1 MKIYPV
7 FIPNAGC
14 PHRCLFCAQDRT
26 TAQQLLP
33 EAREVER
40 WLERTL
46 PQRGGGEIAF
56 YGGTFTQL
64 PLARQTCYL
73 GLAGRFVATGRVAG
87 IRLSTRPDALDDN
100 CIARLQA
107 AGVTTI
113 EIGCQS
119 FNSSVLNRSGRGH
132 TADDSISAIRR
143 CCHAGLQVG
152 VQLMPGLPGG
162 DAAEALQSL
171 RRSLELKPSFVR
183 IYPTVV
189 IDGTALADL
198 WKTGDFTPWPLDE
211 TVDVCADMLQLC
223 RLADIPVIRIGLQA
237 DAQLEAN
244 FLAGPYHPAFGQL
257 VRSRLWRRAL
267 LRAGTHSR
275 SISINPDDLSD
286 ALGHRAENR
295 EWLAQHGMSSCLV
308 TDKTIA
314 RGMLRTSGEDFYFD
328 ARPAQGGQYG

>member
-1 MKIYPV
+1 VKIYPV

-26 TAQQLLP
+26 TGQQALP
-33 EAREVER
+33 EAREVEC

-46 PQRGGGEIAF
+46 PPQGPGEIAF

-64 PLARQTCYL
+64 PLARQSSYL
-73 GLAGRFVATGRVAG
+73 GMAGHFVAAGRVAG
-87 IRLSTRPDALDDN
+87 IRLSTRPDALDGK
-100 CIARLQA
+100 CLARLQA

-132 TADDSISAIRR
+132 TADDCISAIRR
-143 CCHAGLQVG
+143 CRHAGLQVG

-171 RRSLELKPSFVR
+171 RRTLEFKPSFVR

-189 IDGTALADL
+189 IDGTELAEL
-198 WKTGDFTPWPLDE
+198 WKAGDFTPWTLDE
-211 TVDVCADMLQLC
+211 AVDVCADMLLLC
-223 RLADIPVIRIGLQA
+223 RHAAIPVIRIGLQA

-244 FLAGPYHPAFGQL
+244 LLAGPYHPAFGQL
-257 VRSRLWRRAL
+257 VRSRLWRHAL
-267 LRAGTHSR
+267 LSAGAHSR
-275 SISINPDDLSD
+275 SVSINPDDLSD

-295 EWLAQHGMSSCLV
+295 EWLAQRGSSVCLV

-314 RGMLRTSGEDFYFD
+314 RGMLRTSGQDFYFD
-328 ARPAQGGQYG
+328 DRLAQGGQYG

>member
-1 MKIYPV
+1 VKIYPV
-7 FIPNAGC
+7 FIPHAGC
-14 PHRCLFCAQDRT
+14 PHRCLFCAQERT
-26 TAQQLLP
+26 TTQPSPP
-33 EAREVER
+33 EASEVEI
-40 WLERTL
+40 WLEASL

-64 PLARQTCYL
+64 PIVQQSRYLAM
-73 GLAGRFVATGRVAG
+73 AGRFAAAGRVTG
-87 IRLSTRPDALDDN
+87 IRVSTRPDALEDE

-107 AGVTTI
+107 AGVTTV

-119 FNSSVLNRSGRGH
+119 FNPTVLTSSGRGH
-132 TADDSISAIRR
+132 AVDDCASAIRR
-143 CCHAGLQVG
+143 CRHAGLQVG

-162 DAAEALQSL
+162 DAAEALLSL
-171 RRSLELKPSFVR
+171 RRALELKPAFVR

-189 IDGTALADL
+189 IDGTALAEL
-198 WKTGDFTPWPLDE
+198 WKTGGFSPWTLE
-211 TVDVCADMLQLC
+211 EAVEVCADMLHLC
-223 RLADIPVIRIGLQA
+223 RLADVPVIRIGLQT

-244 FLAGPYHPAFGQL
+244 LLAGPYHPAFGQL

-267 LRAGTHSR
+267 LRAGSRGR

-295 EWLAQHGMSSCLV
+295 DWLAKHGSAVCLT

-314 RGMLRTSGEDFYFD
+314 RGLLRISGQDFTLD
-328 ARPAQGGQYG
+328 ALPPQGGQYG